1 MKSGTNF
8 CDRGKVEQTFAV
20 GALSALANESRL
32 AIFRLLIQEGAD
44 GLPAG
49 QVGQRLGVPAN
60 ALSFHLTR
68 LRYAGLVTARRNG
81 RQIIYAADYE
91 GMQELMEF
99 LTESCCQSASEE
111 CSSDCPPTRSGQA
124 GIKHGQ
130 PRTKSGR
137 GSLAQ
142 C

>member
-1 MKSGTNF
+1 MEQNF
-8 CDRGKVEQTFAV
+8 AI
-20 GALSALANESRL
+20 GALAALAHDSRL

-49 QVGQRLGVPAN
+49 EVGQRLGIPAN
-60 ALSFHLTR
+60 GLSFHLTR

-81 RQIIYAADYE
+81 RQIIYAADFE
-91 GMQELMEF
+91 GMQELMGF
-99 LTESCCQSASEE
+99 LTENCCQSASEG

-124 GIKHGQ
+124 DIKQGQ
-130 PRTKSGR
+130 PRGKSGR

-142 C
+142 